1 MPVTKTYTYF
11 PGCCMHGFAR
21 HCQDSLRAV
30 FEALDLELRELPEW
44 NCCGATTY
52 MSVDEHQ
59 AFALAARNLALAEQI
74 GLEILAPCTACFMI
88 LKKAQDYLARY
99 AEIRDKV
106 DRALST
112 IGLKY
117 QGTARIYHPLEILL
131 RDVGLKN
138 LKARVKNSLR
148 GMNVAPYYGCLIARP
163 YALSHGVTLDIF
175 DQFIPALG
183 ANLVDFELKAHCCGG
198 SLTGTIEDVGHRLVY
213 ILLRQAKRAHSDVM
227 VTVCPLCQL
236 NLEAHQG
243 KIRRQYGEDVTIPIP
258 YFTQL
263 IGMALGLSAESLAL
277 HKLLVP
283 MRWPITKKGAAELQ
297 PASAA

>member
-1 MPVTKTYTYF
+1 MAYKKSYTYY
-11 PGCCMHGFAR
+11 PGCGMHGLAR
-21 HCQDSLRAV
+21 HCEESLFAV
-30 FEALDLELRELPEW
+30 FNAFDLELRELPDW

-59 AFALAARNLALAEQI
+59 AFALAARNLAMAEEI
-74 GLEILAPCTACFMI
+74 GAEIVAPCAACFMI

-99 AEIRDKV
+99 PEIRAKIDQ
-106 DRALST
+106 ALSA

-138 LKARVKNSLR
+138 LKARVKNPLA
-148 GMNVAPYYGCLIARP
+148 GMNVTPYYGCLIARP
-163 YALSHGVTLDIF
+163 YPLSDGLTLESL
-175 DQFIPALG
+175 DQVVPALG

-213 ILLRQAKRAHSDVM
+213 ILLRQAKRAQAHAM

-236 NLEAHQG
+236 NLEAHQRE
-243 KIRRQYGEDVTIPIP
+243 IRRIYGEEVSIPIP
-258 YFTQL
+258 YFSQL
-263 IGMALGLSAESLAL
+263 IGMALGLSDKSLGL
-277 HKLLVP
+277 GRLLVP
-283 MRWPITKKGAAELQ
+283 MQTRTTEKVAA
-297 PASAA
+297 AA